1 MWNLLPEQERR
12 EWDNKAREEEKR
24 YIQELRDRPD
34 GASAEG
40 EEAAGVS
47 QAGDESDEEERNL
60 LALQLPFGAH
70 SSRGRTAPCSRRV
83 PRRPPH
89 APPPSGPTHHT
100 ARQHDEPPQ
109 PDRPSRS
116 PSDEDHQAE
125 RRPDQ
130 DLARRVLPHRAGD
143 RALPRARGGRRGEH
157 HQHSGAQD
165 GDAARYRRVDARPS
179 QPRGPPGLC
188 RCGAAPSPA
197 PPRPNPNRGARA
209 VWTCRTAPHRAAP
222 HPPRATGALRA
233 ALCLTCADELL
244 LPPPKEEA
252 GAAKP
257 KPKRAAGSKKRAS
270 PAPGEGEA
278 SPAKLAREEAEA
290 AVAAGLTEAA
300 DAVEAAQAAVAAGGV
315 PFAAE

>member
-1 MWNLLPEQERR
+1 MGAKRLTAFYIYMAAKREELKAAGRDRPDIKEVARLWNLLPEQERR

-60 LALQLPFGAH
+60 LALQLPFARVTKIIKLNGDLIKI
-70 SSRGRTAPCSRRV
+70 SRDACFL
-83 PRRPPH
+83 
-89 APPPSGPTHHT
+89 T
-100 ARQHDEPPQ
+100 ARVTELFL
-109 PDRPSRS
+109 
-116 PSDEDHQAE
+116 E
-125 RRPDQ
+125 RVV
-130 DLARRVLPHRAGD
+130 A
-143 RALPRARGGRRGEH
+143 
-157 HQHSGAQD
+157 
-165 GDAARYRRVDARPS
+165 DAASTTSTAGRKTVTLRDIVAS
-179 QPRGPPGLC
+179 MRGH
-188 RCGAAPSPA
+188 
-197 PPRPNPNRGARA
+197 PNPE
-209 VWTCRTAPHRAAP
+209 
-222 HPPRATGALRA
+222 ALQA
-233 ALCLTCADELL
+233 FVDELL